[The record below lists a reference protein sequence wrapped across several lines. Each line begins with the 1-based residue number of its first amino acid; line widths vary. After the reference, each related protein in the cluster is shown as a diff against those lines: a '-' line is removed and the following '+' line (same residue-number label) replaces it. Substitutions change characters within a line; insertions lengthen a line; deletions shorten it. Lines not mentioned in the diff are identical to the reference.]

1 MRGSVALARRLRVPS
16 AVVALSLVAFGT
28 SLPELVVSMQAAMT
42 GHPNLILGNVVGSNI
57 ANVLLVAGAAAV
69 AYPLRLRSHGLRGT
83 SIIMLLASLV
93 FAGLCVVGGVDRGD
107 GVLLLAGFVVVLV
120 LNARAV
126 ARNQRAVDAA
136 VPLDWVLGLPSKLP
150 MIVFFIVIG
159 VATLPVGA
167 DLLVD
172 AAVDLAEL
180 VGVTETVIG
189 LSVVAIG
196 TSLPEVTTAVLA
208 ALRRKPAMALGTI
221 IGSNTFNLLAI
232 MGITAVI
239 SRDAVPVSVRF
250 LSLDL
255 LVMLAVSV
263 ALVGATFF
271 ARRIGRVAGA
281 ALLVAYVAYLFALY
295 LTL

>member
-1 MRGSVALARRLRVPS
+1 M
-16 AVVALSLVAFGT
+16 VALSLVAFGT

-69 AYPLRLRSHGLRGT
+69 AYPLRLRGHGLRGT

-126 ARNQRAVDAA
+126 ARNQPAVDAA